1 MDNVITPNPA
11 SWLDFN
17 TAADQILADNISSEN
32 IDIAVNDLGIKQ
44 YLDVLFGFLDEGF
57 IPLRCFS
64 ESTKHQNAPYNIWV
78 ENDEHAASKV
88 VNFANYCHS
97 NKQACY
103 LIPGLVSAE
112 KQAKSADIIQ
122 MGVLLVDL
130 DDGDIEA
137 KLKHAIQFIGE
148 PTLVVESGGTTL
160 DGQAKLHAYW
170 KLSEPV
176 DQSDLES
183 LLKLRAQLAQKIGG
197 DTHFKSA
204 HQPIRIAGS
213 IHHKHG
219 AREVTIRQHIENE
232 YHLLDLDESVSGMPN
247 INGIATPD
255 QPEFLDFN
263 TAVDKLA
270 NVNTALTTKV
280 REGGQDDI
288 TRFESMSIAMGH
300 YIRLAHSG
308 HITTSE
314 CWDSVVGHNQMKLD
328 PPWGIERV
336 KLEANRLWEKHIA
349 KNGPASDAANHE
361 PQSLE
366 WIDPTLWQGKPPERE
381 WIIGQWLPKGYVTAI
396 YGDGGVG
403 KSLLVQQLMTSL
415 ATGLPWM
422 DIMLKKQRVFGLL
435 CEDDEDELWRRQEA
449 INKAYGIGMKDLGN
463 MRLMSR
469 VGKSNLLMTFD
480 GKDTGKLSEFFAEL
494 LEHVVDFQPSLVVLD
509 TAADLFG
516 GNENNRTQVRQF
528 VQNACARIAREI
540 NGAVLLCAHPSDS
553 GLSRGTGKGGST
565 AWNNTVRSRWYLK
578 LHDDKQGTPGLRQ
591 LSRKKANYA
600 AQGEEIYLSWEHG
613 TLVTI
618 DPEELEIETKRNP
631 SLVEKTDVMRGTISR
646 LIREE
651 AAKGHAYTMSQ
662 FSQKYQFIDDL
673 GSERGIKNELS
684 EMANEQH
691 IKFFR
696 QVEGLGL
703 PKTKNSHG
711 YLWVDDYYFAVELD
725 GENAFVEVQPTHIIC
740 SETGKCRPLNKGE
753 NDDEL
758 KP

>member
-1 MDNVITPNPA
+1 MNNVITPNPS

-17 TAADQILADNISSEN
+17 TAEDQDLAGNINPEN
-32 IDIAVNDLGIKQ
+32 TDVVVVNDLGIQQ

-64 ESTKHQNAPYNIWV
+64 ESTKQQNAPYNIWV
-78 ENDEHAASKV
+78 DNDEHAASKV
-88 VNFANYCHS
+88 VSFANYCH
-97 NKQACY
+97 NNQQACY
-103 LIPGLVSAE
+103 LIPGLVGTE

-122 MGVLLVDL
+122 MGVLLVDI
-130 DDGDIEA
+130 DDGDIET

-148 PTLVVESGGTTL
+148 PTLVVESGGTTS

-247 INGIATPD
+247 INGIATVD
-255 QPEFLDFN
+255 QLEFLDFN
-263 TAVDKLA
+263 TAADKVA
-270 NVNTALTTKV
+270 NVDTALTTQV

-288 TRFESMSIAMGH
+288 TRFESMSIVMGH
-300 YIRLAHSG
+300 YIRLAHDG
-308 HITTSE
+308 RITPAE
-314 CWDSVVGHNQMKLD
+314 CWDAITAHNQVNLD
-328 PPWGIERV
+328 PPWQIERV
-336 KLEANRLWEKHIA
+336 TLEADRLWKKHIE

-366 WIDPTLWQGKPPERE
+366 WIDPTLWEGKPPERE

-422 DIMLKKQRVFGLL
+422 DIMLQKQRVFGLL

-449 INKAYGIGMKDLGN
+449 INQAYGIGMKDLSN
-463 MRLMSR
+463 MQLMSR

-480 GKDTGKLSEFFAEL
+480 GKDTGKLSAFFTEL

-578 LHDDKQGTPGLRQ
+578 FHEDEQGTPGLRV
-591 LSRKKANYA
+591 LSQKKSNYA
-600 AQGEEIYLSWEHG
+600 AQGSEIFLSWEHG
-613 TLVTI
+613 ALISI
-618 DPEELEIETKRNP
+618 DKDELEEKQSEKKKRKTSPALIEKK
-631 SLVEKTDVMRGTISR
+631 LVLQGNICRVV
-646 LIREE
+646 REE
-651 AAKGHAYTMSQ
+651 AAAGRAYTMSQ
-662 FSQKYQFIDDL
+662 FANTFQFKHDL
-673 GSERGIKNELS
+673 GSNRNIKNILT
-684 EMANEQH
+684 EMMHENLAQIFCNGESM
-691 IKFFR
+691 
-696 QVEGLGL
+696 GL
-703 PKTKNSHG
+703 PKVKNSYG
-711 YLWVDDYYFAVELD
+711 YIWVCDMNLSVVREGKTTLI
-725 GENAFVEVQPTHIIC
+725 EVQPTHKIC
-740 SETGKCRPLNKGE
+740 TESGQSKLVKIE
-753 NDDEL
+753 
-758 KP
+758 